1 MGNRNSDITAPSNAT
16 PHTNAASSTNTT
28 PHNETNLP
36 VRAATVARST
46 PSPDTTSST
55 ESFHSA
61 ETIAQSDVPPI
72 IRATP
77 PSTSIERP
85 RGKYDHLGYRN
96 MDDEARTRY
105 DDDEMPYAEQILRL
119 RVDLIIQELGDSRW
133 DDGLAIRGAFLK
145 QTAERGLLPTLDWLE
160 ESQEQLVD
168 GTWTGAS
175 LIPRVKPV
183 PHLPAPRPQPP
194 PTEPSAVPTRPP
206 PSPHGGSQATLVE
219 EGGPEN
225 AEANEGA
232 PAEEKS
238 GKQAK
243 KSEKRR
249 RQRRTKR
256 DREQEKQSTARA
268 PEETIPLSRSQVLLQ
283 RTPSVTTIDR
293 IRPPSQHVDY
303 SKVPLACDRRG
314 STSKSSIVAQESK
327 GVTLATV
334 HSDDGEPSGREFDR
348 RNYKAI
354 RGISRAV
361 LEELGLDLVD
371 PEKQLSPGS
380 CRVTQRKE
388 GSFHHA
394 VFLKIERDDEI
405 PQEYVLKI
413 LAQGTPKEWGMNDR
427 APYILVKKMEG
438 MAATDLWLG
447 QPYRMV
453 KTDDLHLEADDPSPE
468 VEQKRVTFLRS
479 FAQAMSQPVT
489 LEFQYTG
496 VPNYEYPEDKN
507 PKFIAPAWR
516 WHCKMNMEEAT
527 SYGSFA
533 TDEESFAAGLDRL
546 CEPEK
551 SLDSDG
557 MTDVGVQMV
566 MRIILS
572 SAPFKLSTPSQAQIS
587 QAG

>member
-1 MGNRNSDITAPSNAT
+1 
-16 PHTNAASSTNTT
+16 
-28 PHNETNLP
+28 
-36 VRAATVARST
+36 
-46 PSPDTTSST
+46 
-55 ESFHSA
+55 
-61 ETIAQSDVPPI
+61 
-72 IRATP
+72 
-77 PSTSIERP
+77 
-85 RGKYDHLGYRN
+85 

-145 QTAERGLLPTLDWLE
+145 QTAGRGLLPTLDWLE

-175 LIPRVKPV
+175 LIPRLKPV
-183 PHLPAPRPQPP
+183 PHLPAPTPQHP
-194 PTEPSAVPTRPP
+194 PTEPPPAEPPAVPTRPP

-219 EGGPEN
+219 GDGPEN
-225 AEANEGA
+225 AEANDGV
-232 PAEEKS
+232 PAEEESEK
-238 GKQAK
+238 KAK

-249 RQRRTKR
+249 RQRRNKR
-256 DREQEKQSTARA
+256 DR
-268 PEETIPLSRSQVLLQ
+268 
-283 RTPSVTTIDR
+283 
-293 IRPPSQHVDY
+293 
-303 SKVPLACDRRG
+303 
-314 STSKSSIVAQESK
+314 VAQASK

-334 HSDDGEPSGREFDR
+334 YSDDGEPSGREFDR

-394 VFLKIERDDEI
+394 VFLKIERDDEV
-405 PQEYVLKI
+405 PQESVLKI
-413 LAQGTPKEWGMNDR
+413 PAQGTPKEWGMNDR
-427 APYILVKKMEG
+427 MMLECEAQLLKHIRHHTDCPVPELVAYDGGWQCAIGGPYILVKKMEG
-438 MAATDLWLG
+438 MAATDLWFG
-447 QPYRMV
+447 EPYRMV

-507 PKFIAPAWR
+507 PKFIATAWR

-533 TDEESFAAGLDRL
+533 TSEAFFAAGLDRL

-557 MTDVGVQMV
+557 MTDLGVQIV

-572 SAPFKLSTPSQAQIS
+572 SAPFKPSMPSQAQIS
-587 QAG
+587 QAGYSSYTVPVRETFVIRHDDLDLQNILVDADGNVTGLID